1 MKILKTEHHTSVADD
16 NGYKYIE
23 TSNEDNWSNI
33 VSLNKRAL
41 LLHQPPTFVTFAGT
55 KQKKIGSSLIL
66 FVLSFLV
73 IGIDFEHISV
83 QFLLKT
89 AWVSFQVKIVATVL
103 NVSMSQPESDVS
115 KFLETG
121 RLLKLD

>member
-73 IGIDFEHISV
+73 IGIDFWKIGHRFSFEA
-83 QFLLKT
+83 KYT
-89 AWVSFQVKIVATVL
+89 WVSPEISSRQFKEKWAVL
-103 NVSMSQPESDVS
+103 I
-115 KFLETG
+115 K
-121 RLLKLD
+121 